1 MSGVYGLST
10 SAFRHIR
17 EAFHRGS
24 GIDLPE
30 SKRQLVAGRL
40 YCRLKALGLP
50 DFDAYV
56 ALLQQPEQALERQCM
71 VDLLTTNETYFFREP
86 EHFRY
91 LAAQILPTLRQRPV
105 RVWCAAASTGEE
117 PYSLAMLLQDKL
129 GDGGWSLLASDLSTR
144 VLGRAS
150 QGLYPLQRLE
160 LLPQEYLKRFC
171 LRGTGDYEGQ
181 LLIRRELREKVR
193 FCQHNLLDSAADLGQ
208 FDIIFLR
215 NVLIYFNGAT
225 RHQVIQQVL
234 RQLRPGGWLI
244 IGHSESLQG
253 VQSPVQLVRPSVY
266 RLPASLAAVRADL
279 RGVA

>member
-1 MSGVYGLST
+1 M
-10 SAFRHIR
+10 
-17 EAFHRGS
+17 
-24 GIDLPE
+24 
-30 SKRQLVAGRL
+30 
-40 YCRLKALGLP
+40 
-50 DFDAYV
+50 
-56 ALLQQPEQALERQCM
+56 
-71 VDLLTTNETYFFREP
+71 
-86 EHFRY
+86 
-91 LAAQILPTLRQRPV
+91 
-105 RVWCAAASTGEE
+105 
-117 PYSLAMLLQDKL
+117 
-129 GDGGWSLLASDLSTR
+129 
-144 VLGRAS
+144 
-150 QGLYPLQRLE
+150 
-160 LLPQEYLKRFC
+160 
-171 LRGTGDYEGQ
+171 
-181 LLIRRELREKVR
+181 R